1 MSDLSVS
8 LYLREPVSAH
18 TQLRE
23 AWQQC
28 IKPNLLAGRQ
38 IVCKLV
44 EAEDERSLQQL
55 RFYWG
60 VVLKTISEQASI
72 GGQKYAADA
81 WHELA
86 KRQFIPRRVR
96 KTKVAGK
103 KRPVVTVTLGSTSDL
118 SVRKMGVYLEQVM
131 AWAGTD
137 LGVVF
142 PELLPVELRGPRPK
156 PKREVV
162 DQDTGEITEVAA

>member
-8 LYLREPVSAH
+8 LLLREPDSA
-18 TQLRE
+18 RE
-23 AWQQC
+23 QMRRVWVDHMQ
-28 IKPNLLAGRQ
+28 PNLRAGRQ
-38 IVCKLV
+38 LLCKVL

-60 VVLKTISEQASI
+60 VVLKAISEQASI

-96 KTKVAGK
+96 KTKVAGR

-118 SVRKMGVYLEQVM
+118 GVKKMSTYLEQVLAFGAEM
-131 AWAGTD
+131 
-137 LGVVF
+137 GVVY
-142 PELLPVELRGPRPK
+142 PETRW
-156 PKREVV
+156 
-162 DQDTGEITEVAA
+162 QDYRA